1 MLKLKEII
9 RSLDFQPVKIT
20 SPCPHYPLCGGCQL
34 IDVAYPQQLELKE
47 QIIKKAKAQTCPQLP
62 VTVQPVIPALDTTY
76 YRNKMEFSFGCK
88 DENIYLGLKKRA
100 DFACVIKTDHCLLQS
115 QIANQILQWASKYF
129 TASFQ
134 DSTSP
139 LYPYQDQPVWDHLKH
154 KGLLRYLGVRHSKTH
169 DQFLINLV
177 ISKDERPLFQDFI
190 TKLTAQFSQIVSVY
204 ITVQDTISDTAF
216 SENIE
221 HVFGTKTISEDLNGY
236 QFEISP
242 LSFFQTNTT
251 QAKVLYQK
259 ILELADIQPQD
270 LVMDL
275 YCGTGTIGIYVA
287 AKARQVIGIEE
298 VEQAVTNARLNA
310 QHNQVTN
317 IEFYL
322 GRVKNILKFNKFE
335 PNVVIVDP
343 PRSGLVPKA
352 LQRTLSL
359 QARKLVYV
367 SCNPVTLFHD
377 LQIICKSGYQ
387 IKHFQPVDMFPNTYH
402 LESIVVL
409 ERN

>member
-1 MLKLKEII
+1 M
-9 RSLDFQPVKIT
+9 
-20 SPCPHYPLCGGCQL
+20 
-34 IDVAYPQQLELKE
+34 
-47 QIIKKAKAQTCPQLP
+47 
-62 VTVQPVIPALDTTY
+62 
-76 YRNKMEFSFGCK
+76 
-88 DENIYLGLKKRA
+88 
-100 DFACVIKTDHCLLQS
+100 
-115 QIANQILQWASKYF
+115 
-129 TASFQ
+129 
-134 DSTSP
+134 
-139 LYPYQDQPVWDHLKH
+139 
-154 KGLLRYLGVRHSKTH
+154 
-169 DQFLINLV
+169 
-177 ISKDERPLFQDFI
+177 
-190 TKLTAQFSQIVSVY
+190 
-204 ITVQDTISDTAF
+204 
-216 SENIE
+216 
-221 HVFGTKTISEDLNGY
+221 
-236 QFEISP
+236 
-242 LSFFQTNTT
+242 
-251 QAKVLYQK
+251 LYQK